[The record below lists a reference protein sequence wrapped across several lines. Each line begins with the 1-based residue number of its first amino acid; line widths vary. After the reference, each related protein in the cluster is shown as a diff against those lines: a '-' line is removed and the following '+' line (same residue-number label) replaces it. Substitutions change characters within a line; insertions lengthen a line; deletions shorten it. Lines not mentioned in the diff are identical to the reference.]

1 MNQLHLA
8 SSNPIQ
14 RLNLSHCNKTKCF
27 KENTQLLSWW
37 RSQMT
42 WNRRYVQYM
51 KTQVCCLMTE
61 CQLPK
66 DRFSELNIAWCKTGT
81 LTLGMLDKE
90 YFFQVFAALVGT
102 AWPCSVIFSI
112 HQMFGH
118 ILALAVQR
126 YFWTIK
132 QSWKKIFNQT
142 GWISCPDIQQN
153 KLTLVWSSPL
163 YCFFRFW
170 KVYFS
175 DSLGCI
181 FRPGLAA
188 LPPRIKL
195 PPVHSS
201 CCRLS
206 SLVPRPTQP
215 STVPSPL
222 HFHWWPVTDFVKPK
236 CKNTKIHNYSEQPH
250 PTANLSIH
258 RPLLQPGRFFSILP
272 YL

>member
-132 QSWKKIFNQT
+132 QSWKKYLTKLLESVVQTFNKT
-142 GWISCPDIQQN
+142 
-153 KLTLVWSSPL
+153 SSHL
-163 YCFFRFW
+163 YEA
-170 KVYFS
+170 VHYTVSS
-175 DSLGCI
+175 DSGKCISPILLGV
-181 FRPGLAA
+181 FFVPA
-188 LPPRIKL
+188 LQLCPP
-195 PPVHSS
+195 
-201 CCRLS
+201 
-206 SLVPRPTQP
+206 
-215 STVPSPL
+215 
-222 HFHWWPVTDFVKPK
+222 
-236 CKNTKIHNYSEQPH
+236 E
-250 PTANLSIH
+250 
-258 RPLLQPGRFFSILP
+258 
-272 YL
+272 